1 MTIKE
6 KILTFLDSQGI
17 KKTKFF
23 EEAGLSPSNFKGA
36 AKYGELGG
44 DKIAKIL
51 TMFPNLSAEWL
62 MRDKGPMLLDTSE
75 ISTSSSENPPEEV
88 NKTTEQAIPGAEYMV
103 DKLFTKLDEA
113 NALTRTVVEENGRL
127 KTRIDQLKRE
137 LKEVREFPPTVELD
151 IPVAQS
157 VSRTELQST

>member
-17 KKTKFF
+17 KKTEFF

-62 MRDKGPMLLDTSE
+62 MRDKGPMLLDASE
-75 ISTSSSENPPEEV
+75 ISTTDSVNTPEEV
-88 NKTTEQAIPGAEYMV
+88 DKTTEPSIPGTEYLV

-127 KTRIDQLKRE
+127 KARIEQLEHELDQT
-137 LKEVREFPPTVELD
+137 REFPPVE
-151 IPVAQS
+151 QKHS
-157 VSRTELQST
+157 SRLVPATADTAP

>member
-17 KKTKFF
+17 KKTEFF
-23 EEAGLSPSNFKGA
+23 EEVGLSPSNFKGA

-51 TMFPNLSAEWL
+51 TMYPNLSAEWL
-62 MRDKGPMLLDTSE
+62 MRDRGPMILDGAE
-75 ISTSSSENPPEEV
+75 IPTVDSMIPPEEV
-88 NKTTEQAIPGAEYMV
+88 NKTAEPATPGAEYMV

-113 NALTRTVVEENGRL
+113 NAMTRTVVEENGRL
-127 KTRIDQLKRE
+127 KARIEQLERE
-137 LKEVREFPPTVELD
+137 LEEVREFPPAEHKH
-151 IPVAQS
+151 S
-157 VSRTELQST
+157 SRLVPATAESAP